1 METINNERLLN
12 WYCNP
17 KEIDKNMVEKLYDMF
32 MKAYHEDEILFI
44 KISLYIAGTRT
55 KFTETHFKVLLH
67 FLATN
72 YPQKL
77 ISNLALFVEVG
88 HISILTYLLQEDVIK
103 ARIQTFIKYHASFVT
118 KYKDYINGE
127 TPVHNYTKFFKFK
140 LKNNDFQRLINKI
153 TTEKYFLNV
162 I

>member
-1 METINNERLLN
+1 METINNKKLLD

-17 KEIDKNMVEKLYDMF
+17 KEIDKDMVEKLYDMF
-32 MKAYHEDEILFI
+32 MKAYHEDTQLFI

-72 YPQKL
+72 YPEKL
-77 ISNLALFVEVG
+77 MSNLKLFVEFG

-103 ARIQTFIKYHASFVT
+103 NRIKTFIKYHASFVT
-118 KYKDYINGE
+118 KYKEYVNDE
-127 TPVHNYTKFFKFK
+127 TPTYKHKKYFKYK
-140 LKNNDFQRLINKI
+140 LKNNDLDRLIKKI
-153 TTEKYFLNV
+153 QIEKEFFNV
-162 I
+162 L